1 MTRSSDL
8 PTTTVRRIRVYSPI
22 TLAIPLALL
31 TLWLFMGVFGPW
43 LAPHDPGAIDL
54 DGRLTPPAWQSGG
67 SWEHPLGT
75 DGIGRDYLSRML
87 HGTRVSLF
95 IVGTVVPLTAVIGT
109 TTGLLSA
116 WFGGWISRLI
126 MGFVDIQMALPGI
139 LVLVLFASIFGPSL
153 RNLII
158 VLVFFGWVGQARMV
172 RSEALALAE
181 TDFALAALAIGAT
194 DARVMFRH
202 ILPNLLN
209 TVVIIATLSVGSII
223 LAEAALSFL
232 GLGASAETIS
242 WGKMIADGRGA
253 LTVAW
258 WLVTI
263 PGIAIIAVVLAGN
276 LFGDWVRDAL
286 DPSLRHAR

>member
-242 WGKMIADGRGA
+242 WGKMIAEGRGA
-253 LTVAW
+253 LSVAW